1 MERKKCPICKKP
13 IGRNK
18 ICCSME
24 CYAKYKSH
32 YKTCIVCGKKFY
44 DAKSNDTVCCSPKC
58 SKKHRQDLYKQGVNK
73 AATDK
78 MVAARYSNPKLMP
91 SPENINAKS
100 WIIQSPDGAVYECR
114 NLKNWLREH
123 EDLLDGTVN
132 QAWDGISKIKYSMQ
146 GKRKRPCYQ
155 WKGWR
160 LIAWSD
166 E

>member
-78 MVAARYSNPKLMP
+78 MVAARYSNPFFFHKPFKYVVHFLFTFHKL
-91 SPENINAKS
+91 
-100 WIIQSPDGAVYECR
+100 IILR
-114 NLKNWLREH
+114 NCFAIS
-123 EDLLDGTVN
+123 LDSITK
-132 QAWDGISKIKYSMQ
+132 ALYSISIHNKCVAIHN
-146 GKRKRPCYQ
+146 
-155 WKGWR
+155 
-160 LIAWSD
+160 
-166 E
+166 